1 MSIATVVTLGYGS
14 FGSVNF
20 VAALGYGNYAAA
32 ADGDLVSGGTYQGYR
47 AALARE
53 SAHDDKRLKKRRKQL
68 RQIAELIDGI
78 TEDMPSDVPEA
89 QAAKQAQA
97 AVEEAAERLGED
109 IPAAAFDHAGL
120 AAAVR
125 QAEAAVR
132 QAQAA
137 HMAYQARVAQALAEQ
152 DDEDVLLLMA

>member
-20 VAALGYGNYAAA
+20 VATLGYGNYATAA
-32 ADGDLVSGGTYQGYR
+32 ADGDLVSGGSYYGYR

-97 AVEEAAERLGED
+97 AVEEAAERLDED
-109 IPAAAFDHAGL
+109 ASVFDHAGL